1 MSKKEVIGI
10 LLGGGITK
18 KGKISADALTRA
30 KVALKLLQKKEI
42 QKLVLSGG
50 FSNKKFPR
58 LSEARLFTRFFIKKG
73 IGKKKLILEEKSK
86 DTLGNAIYCKKLFI
100 KEKLPKKIILIT
112 SNYHLQR
119 SLKVFQH
126 IFGNEHGF
134 IGKKSKPFILHKIQ
148 NQLEEMESSG
158 LDDLFLSQFKSG
170 DHKKAERLLIKELP
184 IYWKK
189 KN

>member
-1 MSKKEVIGI
+1 MTVRCG
-10 LLGGGITK
+10 
-18 KGKISADALTRA
+18 D
-30 KVALKLLQKKEI
+30 
-42 QKLVLSGG
+42 
-50 FSNKKFPR
+50 
-58 LSEARLFTRFFIKKG
+58 
-73 IGKKKLILEEKSK
+73 
-86 DTLGNAIYCKKLFI
+86 
-100 KEKLPKKIILIT
+100 
-112 SNYHLQR
+112 
-119 SLKVFQH
+119 
-126 IFGNEHGF
+126 EHDF